1 MDTEATPRD
10 GHGGG
15 NPLTIFV
22 TSLSAAIVVA
32 GGFGI
37 IIQAFI
43 LAGAD
48 LFRLGSTFIWVTSI
62 LNGVVTLWLFVWTFA
77 RSVHVERRL
86 RLGLE
91 VDEPHLS
98 ILGNLRGLGPT
109 GTRASG

>member
-1 MDTEATPRD
+1 MDKEATPRTD
-10 GHGGG
+10 HGGG
-15 NPLTIFV
+15 NPLSTFI
-22 TSLSAAIVVA
+22 TSISAAIVVA

-48 LFRLGSTFIWVTSI
+48 LFRLGNTFIWVASI
-62 LNGVVTLWLFVWTFA
+62 ANGAVTLWLFAWTFA
-77 RSVHVERRL
+77 RSIHVERRL
-86 RLGLE
+86 QLGLE

-109 GTRASG
+109 GTRS